1 MVKNILIIGA
11 TSCIAE
17 SYAQL
22 CAKNG
27 DNLFLVGRDLVR
39 LNVIKKNLMNRGAK
53 RVEIFK
59 LDLNDY
65 KNINPMINH
74 IKVKFNR
81 IDVALIAHGSL
92 TNQDIASNDL
102 NYLVKEYRNNSESV
116 IVCLS
121 LLARYFDHQGY
132 GTIAVIGSVAGDR
145 GRLSN
150 YSYAASKAAIET
162 FCSGLRVKMFK
173 RGVNL
178 LLIKPG
184 FVATPMTAKI
194 TFPSFLVA
202 NPEIVAQ
209 DIYQSIIKK
218 KDVVY
223 TPWFWYFIMA
233 IIRKIPQFIFRKTN
247 F

>member
-11 TSCIAE
+11 TSLIAE

-27 DNLFLVGRDLVR
+27 DNLFLVGRDLVK
-39 LNVIKKNLMNRGAK
+39 LNAIKKNLINRGAK

-74 IKVKFNR
+74 LKVKFNK
-81 IDVALIAHGSL
+81 IDVALIAHGTL

-116 IVCLS
+116 IACLS
-121 LLARYFDHQGY
+121 LLALFFDHQGY

-194 TFPSFLVA
+194 MFPSFLVA
-202 NPEIVAQ
+202 KPEIVAK

-218 KDVVY
+218 KGVIY

-233 IIRKIPQFIFRKTN
+233 LIRKIPQFIFRKTN

>member
-1 MVKNILIIGA
+1 MVKNILIFGA

-27 DNLFLVGRDLVR
+27 DNLFLVGRDLVK
-39 LNVIKKNLMNRGAK
+39 LNAIKKNLMNRGAK
-53 RVEIFK
+53 KVEIFK
-59 LDLNDY
+59 LDFNDY
-65 KNINPMINH
+65 ENINPLINY
-74 IKVKFNR
+74 IKVKFNK
-81 IDVALIAHGSL
+81 IDVALIAYGTL

-121 LLARYFDHQGY
+121 TLALFFDHQGY

-173 RGVNL
+173 RDVNL

-184 FVATPMTAKI
+184 IVATPMTAKI
-194 TFPSFLVA
+194 KFPSFLVA
-202 NPEIVAQ
+202 NPDIVAQ

-218 KDVVY
+218 KSVIY
-223 TPWFWYFIMA
+223 TPWFWYFVMFLIKRM
-233 IIRKIPQFIFRKTN
+233 PQFIFRKTS